1 MSKYEVRVNTHPT
14 IHDCCMQYYWQIV
27 MINKDG
33 IFTIKSGWNKHLS
46 DAMLNAAQSASMLQ
60 IGW

>member
-1 MSKYEVRVNTHPT
+1 
-14 IHDCCMQYYWQIV
+14 MQYYWQIV

-46 DAMLNAAQSASMLQ
+46 DAMLSAAQTASMLQ